1 MPCGHLD
8 YLFVGPASRVLFAR
22 ATNYPRGRISGTE
35 PPVCLHVPRDPG
47 VDVAHPL
54 GRHEQGPRHGL
65 PAHRARAGGQKKVRL
80 P

>member
-8 YLFVGPASRVLFAR
+8 CLFVGPASRVLFAR
-22 ATNYPRGRISGTE
+22 ATNYPRGRISGAE
-35 PPVCLHVPRDPG
+35 SPVRLHVPRDPG
-47 VDVAHPL
+47 LDVAHPL

-65 PAHRARAGGQKKVRL
+65 PAHRARTGGQKKVTL